1 MNVSLGTPRR
11 RLSAKNCFFIA
22 LAIYILVVIFNTGFI
37 ATDEYW
43 DGVIRYVPAQRANV
57 QSLIHED
64 DVKSPLQILPMHWA
78 SQAAYKLGIE
88 SPFQQYHFVIVFW
101 GLVGFLLSAWA
112 ARLLFRRDEELLYKI
127 SLLLLAFHFGAPGL
141 LTRPM
146 FEALAAPWIA
156 LACAFAVLYDRD
168 LKMKPLLAGVFC
180 ASMAFTLR
188 QQTGFCALV
197 FVILP
202 LLHRRWTD
210 FFAASAAGLGFFVL
224 SGVPDIFLRGGF
236 HYSLRALADYNFKYG
251 SHYGSQPWHFF
262 FPLIFAAMFVPW
274 LIARYPSGF
283 LPAYFRRYRSL
294 FIILALFLLL
304 HSMFAN
310 KFERF
315 LISMIPVMLF
325 LMTPL
330 LGFFVQNFRRYRWR
344 LGSMGLLNLVLWLPA
359 SFFPAQGNI
368 IDLAR
373 FMDRHPEYTALI
385 SVDNSIEWLP
395 DAFIRAPQF
404 EIKQLTGEQLRT
416 LDPKE
421 CHNLVAVNEK
431 ALSAEHE
438 FLEANFQRLDHFT
451 VNAIESVAYKL
462 NAEHNVRRSPIT
474 VFGCR

>member
-1 MNVSLGTPRR
+1 MNVHPGPSL
-11 RLSAKNCFFIA
+11 RLPSTKNCFFLA
-22 LAIYILVVIFNTGFI
+22 LAVYILVVIFNTGFI

-43 DGVIRYVPAQRANV
+43 DGITRYVPAQRATIHT
-57 QSLIHED
+57 LIHED

-78 SQAAYKLGIE
+78 AQAAYKLGIE

-101 GLVGFLLSAWA
+101 GLVGFLMCAWA
-112 ARLLFRRDEELLYKI
+112 ARLLFRREEESLFKV
-127 SLLLLAFHFGAPGL
+127 SLLLLAFHFGAAGL

-156 LACAFAVLYDRD
+156 LSCAFAVLYDRD
-168 LKMKPLLAGVFC
+168 LKLKHLLAGVFC

-202 LLHRRWTD
+202 LLHRRWAD
-210 FFAASAAGLGFFVL
+210 FLKASVAGLLFFIL
-224 SGVPDIFLRGGF
+224 SGIPDIFLRGGF
-236 HYSLRALADYNFKYG
+236 HFSLRALADYNFKYG

-262 FPLIFAAMFVPW
+262 FPLIFAALFFPW
-274 LIARYPSGF
+274 LIAKYPTGF
-283 LPAYFRRYRSL
+283 LKAYFHRYRSL
-294 FIILALFLLL
+294 LIILALFLLL

-315 LISMIPVMLF
+315 LISMIPVLLF
-325 LMTPL
+325 LMAPL
-330 LGFFVQNFRRYRWR
+330 LGYFIENFRRYRWR
-344 LGSMGLLNLVLWLPA
+344 LGSMLLLNFLLWMPA

-368 IDLAR
+368 IELAR

-385 SVDNSIEWLP
+385 SVDNSIEWVP
-395 DAFIRAPQF
+395 DAFIRAPLFAIQQVNAA
-404 EIKQLTGEQLRT
+404 QLQTV
-416 LDPKE
+416 DSKD

-431 ALSAEHE
+431 TLQGQREY
-438 FLEANFQRLDHFT
+438 LEKNFRALDHFT

-462 NAEHNVRRSPIT
+462 NAEHNVRRSPLT